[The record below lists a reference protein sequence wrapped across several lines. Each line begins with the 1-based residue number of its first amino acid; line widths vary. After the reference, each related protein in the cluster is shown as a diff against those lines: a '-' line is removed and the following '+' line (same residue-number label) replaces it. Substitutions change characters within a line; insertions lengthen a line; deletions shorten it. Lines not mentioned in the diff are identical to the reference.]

1 MENMSNILKNTKG
14 FAKNPLGI
22 IALFISLVYG
32 FACIVLSTASSNLEP
47 IERIPL
53 IWFLVL
59 FPIIIMFSFLFLV
72 TKHHRKLYGPSDF
85 KDEKIFLETIDI
97 KTQKRILSESTVI
110 KTKDFKDKSDLTHSK
125 SERLKNYLISENLI
139 LRILEKQYN
148 LPIKRN
154 VRFTGHKN
162 WFDGIIESEKKI
174 IGIEIKYWD
183 KIDNDFNES
192 VSLHYKRRLHTFQR
206 VVKQYYSNRKFLLEL
221 VVIANCDNKEFKL
234 VLDKLMAKETGVN
247 IRFLKFNDLK
257 KQFGIQ
263 EDNPFR
269 TSPDK
274 EI

>member
-1 MENMSNILKNTKG
+1 MENMNSILENTKG

-59 FPIIIMFSFLFLV
+59 FPIIIMLSFLFLV

-110 KTKDFKDKSDLTHSK
+110 KTKDFHDSSTGINSK
-125 SERLKNYLISENLI
+125 IERLKNYLIAENLT
-139 LRILEKQYN
+139 LRILEKEYN
-148 LPIKRN
+148 SPIKRN
-154 VRFTGHKN
+154 VRFPSHKN
-162 WFDGIIESEKKI
+162 WFDGIIEFEKKI

-192 VSLHYKRRLHTFQR
+192 ISLHYRRRLHTFQR
-206 VVKQYYSNRKFLLEL
+206 VVKQFYSNRDFLLEL
-221 VVIANCDNKEFKL
+221 VVVANCDNKEFQLTLNKIML
-234 VLDKLMAKETGVN
+234 KEVGVN
-247 IRFLKFNDLK
+247 VKFLKFNELK
-257 KQFGIQ
+257 RQFGIV
-263 EDNPFR
+263 ENIP
-269 TSPDK
+269 SNKP
-274 EI
+274 